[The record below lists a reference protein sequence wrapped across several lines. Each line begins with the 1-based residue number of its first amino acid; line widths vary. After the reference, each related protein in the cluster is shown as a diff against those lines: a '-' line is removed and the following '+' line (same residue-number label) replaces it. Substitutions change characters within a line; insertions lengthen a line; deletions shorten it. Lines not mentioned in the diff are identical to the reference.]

1 MILGSIE
8 DGIGFGDFDF
18 KTLEDDVQTA
28 YLAREAIVCATCSSR
43 ILNCLIC
50 ERCEENKISY
60 RVSKRHGGRNLDEAE
75 DKGIPG
81 SSSVDRAS

>member
-50 ERCEENKISY
+50 ER
-60 RVSKRHGGRNLDEAE
+60 SKSPIEYPKDMVVGT
-75 DKGIPG
+75 
-81 SSSVDRAS
+81 